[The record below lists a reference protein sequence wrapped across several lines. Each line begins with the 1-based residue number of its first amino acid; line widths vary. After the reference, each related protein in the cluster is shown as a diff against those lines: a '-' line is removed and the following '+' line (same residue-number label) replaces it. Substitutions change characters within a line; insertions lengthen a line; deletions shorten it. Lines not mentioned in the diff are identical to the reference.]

1 MKKILNLQKNNLME
15 KALKVIIW
23 LVVIIIVIRIIY
35 MLVGLAI
42 ILYGTYIGTSML
54 NNLPTP

>member
-1 MKKILNLQKNNLME
+1 ME

-23 LVVIIIVIRIIY
+23 LIVIIIVIRIIY

-42 ILYGTYIGTSML
+42 ILYGTYIGTEMI
-54 NNLPTP
+54 NNLPMP

>member
-1 MKKILNLQKNNLME
+1 MQKNNLME
-15 KALKVIIW
+15 KALKIIIW
-23 LVVIIIVIRIIY
+23 LVVIIIVIKIIF

-42 ILYGTYIGTSML
+42 ILYGTYIGTGML

>member
-1 MKKILNLQKNNLME
+1 ME

-23 LVVIIIVIRIIY
+23 LVVIIIVIKIIL

-42 ILYGTYIGTSML
+42 ILYGTYMGIDML
-54 NNLPTP
+54 NNLPMP